1 MFKSTKCTRSFQRKH
16 VLQFGLEIVELE
28 EKGNMPI
35 VTGVCCMFCVYHGWD
50 VKLTS
55 CKCML
60 IDNIHISKAP
70 FIKQHYLLHLKQHAE
85 TWEEYNE
92 LSIDDKKVY
101 FDGKVKRANTMH
113 MYIAL
118 TRRPSAL
125 LSLLIVDVIIKE
137 LFYPDDNQILVGIDE
152 VDDEDEEDHHMNME
166 DGSTHRSNS
175 FFIIHICIN
184 DVLSN
189 LHLVVIQMFEQHTAK
204 NIFNLIAHFLDALR
218 SATTIWHAKF
228 MSMSTEG
235 ENRMIGCHHGVVTR
249 FEQTVKFPVLRIWC
263 VPHHIDIVIKN
274 AVALPQDG

>member
-1 MFKSTKCTRSFQRKH
+1 MSVSMQRSQTKGRPARAIPMFKSTKCTRSFQRKH

-166 DGSTHRSNS
+166 W
-175 FFIIHICIN
+175 IHKK
-184 DVLSN
+184 V
-189 LHLVVIQMFEQHTAK
+189 EK
-204 NIFNLIAHFLDALR
+204 KIALKHNAMKLFKLDEDNE
-218 SATTIWHAKF
+218 
-228 MSMSTEG
+228 MY
-235 ENRMIGCHHGVVTR
+235 MIDMG
-249 FEQTVKFPVLRIWC
+249 
-263 VPHHIDIVIKN
+263 
-274 AVALPQDG
+274 